1 MSKEKIK
8 KCVSK
13 ILIPIII
20 MTVISGF
27 LTLMLSED
35 VGEKTQYLDSID
47 YSVTLNEDGSMK
59 VTETWDININNTNT
73 LFKQFRLSSSK
84 YGDITNVE
92 VYDLDNN
99 RKLEQINEEM
109 YHLPKDTY
117 YGLEINSATFEIAWG
132 VGMDGKKGNRKYQ
145 ISYVVEDVVTS
156 YDDCQEFYW
165 QFLGE
170 GENTVPAKKVTG
182 TITLPKNVSNIDNLR
197 VWGHGQVNGNI
208 EKVNTHEVRFD
219 LKNLEVGAML
229 EIRIATQDKV
239 FNVSEFKTRNYNYL
253 NTMLNEETKWS
264 EETNSIVQVT
274 RNIWAVFIAIYVII
288 LIINLIRIIKYRK
301 ELKESNSKIVVNEL
315 EYFRD
320 IPRGDTATPAEAV
333 YLYKY
338 NKKRLGTG
346 TVQKDA
352 VSATILDLCLRK
364 KIQLRMA
371 DKKKVYI
378 KIIAEPDGLNADELE
393 IYKLLKEVSDGEEEF
408 EIEELNKY
416 AKKKYQKFSDSINKF
431 VNKARE
437 SLYDLKLIDKA
448 EEKEY
453 RRFNSA
459 STKKSMLK
467 WLYIWLIF
475 NFFFGFIPIVQEQT
489 IFALGLGY
497 HEWYIK
503 VILFFLP
510 LVIVLM
516 YKWHLLQKLGNK
528 ISVLTQA
535 GSDEKEQWKGL
546 VKFLKNY
553 SLLSEKGV
561 LDLVLWE
568 KYLVFATALGI
579 GEKVVEELK
588 ANYPEVFIQEK
599 WDDEKML
606 NEYPIIYFACNP
618 YYASLNISNS
628 FYAISSIGS
637 STQKAY
643 KTSQSQIAAHSSSS
657 GSGGGGGFSGGGGG
671 RRRPA
676 DGMGGR

>member
-1 MSKEKIK
+1 MSKEKVK
-8 KCVSK
+8 KYLSK
-13 ILIPIII
+13 ILVPIVI
-20 MTVISGF
+20 MTIVSVF
-27 LTLMLSED
+27 VTLMFAGDS
-35 VGEKTQYLDSID
+35 GEKTQYLDSID
-47 YSVTLNEDGSMK
+47 YNVVLNKDGSMK
-59 VTETWDININNTNT
+59 VTETWNINIKNTNT

-84 YGDITNVE
+84 YGDITDVE

-99 RKLEQINEEM
+99 RKLEQIDEEM

-117 YGLEINSATFEIAWG
+117 YGLEIDSTTFEIAWG
-132 VGMDGKKGNRKYQ
+132 VGMDNERGNRKYQ
-145 ISYVVEDVVTS
+145 ISYVVHDVVTS

-182 TITLPKNVSNIDNLR
+182 TITLPEDVSNIDNLR
-197 VWGHGQVNGNI
+197 VWGHGQINGNI
-208 EKVNTHEVRFD
+208 ERVNTHEVRFD
-219 LKNLEVGAML
+219 IKNLESGAML
-229 EIRIATQDKV
+229 EVRVATQDKMFDV
-239 FNVSEFKTRNYNYL
+239 ADFKTRSYSYL
-253 NTMLNEETKWS
+253 NTMLNEETEWS
-264 EETNSIVQVT
+264 EETNSIADIT
-274 RNIWAVFIAIYVII
+274 RKIWAGFITLYVII
-288 LIINLIRIIKYRK
+288 IIINLIRIIKYRK
-301 ELKESNSKIVVNEL
+301 DLKDDNNTIVVNKL

-320 IPRGDTATPAEAV
+320 IPREKTATPAEAV

-338 NKKRLGTG
+338 DKKRLDTG

-352 VSATILDLCLRK
+352 VSATILDLCLKK
-364 KIQLRMA
+364 KITLRM
-371 DKKKVYI
+371 DDQKKVYV
-378 KIIAEPDGLNADELE
+378 KIIAEPDGLNKDELE
-393 IYKLLKEVSDGEEEF
+393 IYKLLKEVSDVDEF

-431 VNKARE
+431 VNEARE

-448 EEKEY
+448 EEKQY
-453 RRFNSA
+453 RKSNSA
-459 STKKSMLK
+459 SVKKSMLK
-467 WLYIWLIF
+467 WFYIWLIF
-475 NFFFGFIPIVQEQT
+475 NYLFGFIPIVQEQI
-489 IFALGLGY
+489 IFGLGMGA
-497 HEWYIK
+497 HEWSIK

-510 LVIVLM
+510 LVLVLM
-516 YKWHLLQKLGNK
+516 YKWDLLYKLGSK

-535 GSDEKEQWKGL
+535 GSDEKQQWGGL

-553 SLLSEKGV
+553 SLLNEKGV

-579 GEKVVEELK
+579 GDKVVEELK
-588 ANYPEVFIQEK
+588 ANYPELFIQEK

-618 YYASLNISNS
+618 HYASLNISNS
-628 FYAISSIGS
+628 FYAISSIGN

-643 KTSQSQIAAHSSSS
+643 KTSQSQIAAHSASS

>member
-1 MSKEKIK
+1 MSKGKVK
-8 KCVSK
+8 KYLSK
-13 ILIPIII
+13 ILGPLVI
-20 MTVISGF
+20 MTIVSAF
-27 LTLMLSED
+27 VTLMIASD
-35 VGEKTQYLDSID
+35 SGEKTQYLDSID
-47 YSVTLNEDGSMK
+47 YNVVLNKDGSMK
-59 VTETWDININNTNT
+59 VTETWDINIKNTNT
-73 LFKQFRLSSSK
+73 LFKQFRLSSFK
-84 YGDITNVE
+84 YGEITDVE
-92 VYDLDNN
+92 VYDLGNN
-99 RKLEQINEEM
+99 KKLENINEEM

-117 YGLEINSATFEIAWG
+117 YGLEINSITYEIAWG
-132 VGMDGKKGNRKYQ
+132 VGMDNERGNRKYQ
-145 ISYVVEDVVTS
+145 ISYVVHDVVTS
-156 YDDCQEFYW
+156 YNDCQELYW

-170 GENTVPAKKVTG
+170 GENTVPAKRVTG
-182 TITLPKNVSNIDNLR
+182 TITLPEDVSTIDNLR
-197 VWGHGQVNGNI
+197 VWGHGQINGNI
-208 EKVNTHEVRFD
+208 ERVNTHEVRFD
-219 LKNLEVGAML
+219 IKDLEAGAML
-229 EIRIATQDKV
+229 EVRVATQDKM
-239 FNVSEFKTRNYNYL
+239 FDVSDFKTRDYNYL
-253 NTMLNEETKWS
+253 NTMLNEETEWS
-264 EETNSIVQVT
+264 EETNSIVHAT
-274 RNIWAVFIAIYVII
+274 RKIWAVFIAIYAII

-301 ELKESNSKIVVNEL
+301 ELKDDNIKIIVNKL

-338 NKKRLGTG
+338 DKKRLDTG
-346 TVQKDA
+346 DVQKDA
-352 VSATILDLCLRK
+352 VSATILDLCLKK
-364 KIQLRMA
+364 KITLRMD
-371 DKKKVYI
+371 DKKNVYVN
-378 KIIAEPDGLNADELE
+378 IIAEPDGLNKDELE
-393 IYKLLKEVSDGEEEF
+393 IYKLLKEVSDGEEF
-408 EIEELNKY
+408 EVEELNKY

-431 VNKARE
+431 VNEARE

-448 EEKEY
+448 EEKQY
-453 RRFNSA
+453 RKSNSA

-467 WLYIWLIF
+467 WFYIWLIF
-475 NFFFGFIPIVQEQT
+475 NYFFGFIPIVQEQI
-489 IFALGLGY
+489 IFGLGMGA
-497 HEWYIK
+497 HEWSIK

-510 LVIVLM
+510 LVLVLM
-516 YKWHLLQKLGNK
+516 YKWHLLNKLGGK

-535 GSDEKEQWKGL
+535 GSDEKQQWVGL

-553 SLLSEKGV
+553 SLLNEKGV

-579 GEKVVEELK
+579 GDKVVEELK

-618 YYASLNISNS
+618 HYASLNISNS
-628 FYAISSIGS
+628 FYAISSLGN